1 MSKRVLIVVTSH
13 ARMGDTDTQTGIW
26 LEELAVPYYRFVDAG
41 VAVEIA
47 SPRGGA
53 APLEPKSLGSQVR
66 NDPAVDRFL
75 ADPVAQQRVAATL
88 PLAAVD
94 AAAFDAVFLPGGHG
108 TMWDLPV
115 DAGVQRAVEQAEA
128 AGRVIAAVC
137 HGPAGLVTAR
147 RADGEPLVA
156 GKRVTAFTNAEED
169 AVGLTTVVPFLLESR
184 LRELGADFV
193 SGPNWLSLAVRDGR
207 LITGQNPASSA
218 AVADHV
224 MTAITEARY
233 HNA

>member
-233 HNA
+233 HDA

>member
-1 MSKRVLIVVTSH
+1 
-13 ARMGDTDTQTGIW
+13 
-26 LEELAVPYYRFVDAG
+26 
-41 VAVEIA
+41 
-47 SPRGGA
+47 
-53 APLEPKSLGSQVR
+53 
-66 NDPAVDRFL
+66 
-75 ADPVAQQRVAATL
+75 
-88 PLAAVD
+88 VD

>member
-75 ADPVAQQRVAATL
+75 ADPVAQRRVAATL

-233 HNA
+233 HDA

>member
-75 ADPVAQQRVAATL
+75 ADPVAQRRVAATL

>member
-1 MSKRVLIVVTSH
+1 
-13 ARMGDTDTQTGIW
+13 
-26 LEELAVPYYRFVDAG
+26 
-41 VAVEIA
+41 
-47 SPRGGA
+47 
-53 APLEPKSLGSQVR
+53 
-66 NDPAVDRFL
+66 
-75 ADPVAQQRVAATL
+75 
-88 PLAAVD
+88 
-94 AAAFDAVFLPGGHG
+94 
-108 TMWDLPV
+108 
-115 DAGVQRAVEQAEA
+115 
-128 AGRVIAAVC
+128 VIAAVC